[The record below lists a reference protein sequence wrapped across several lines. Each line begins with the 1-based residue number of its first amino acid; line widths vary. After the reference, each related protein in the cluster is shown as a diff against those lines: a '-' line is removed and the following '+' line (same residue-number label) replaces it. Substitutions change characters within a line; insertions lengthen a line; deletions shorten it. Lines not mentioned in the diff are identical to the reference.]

1 MGDAPEAASFSSLI
15 YYLNLDE
22 SQLQADIEFKKIT
35 PILDRLED
43 NFFKSTNMQL
53 MKAALTELKDDK
65 VLSKL
70 ALIENA
76 YDLRNPKNDS

>member
-22 SQLQADIEFKKIT
+22 SQLQDDIQSKKIF

-43 NFFKSTNMQL
+43 NFFKSTNMKL
-53 MKAALTELKDDK
+53 MKAALTELSDIETLTKIDR
-65 VLSKL
+65 
-70 ALIENA
+70 IENA
-76 YDLRNPKNDS
+76 YNSRNS

>member
-22 SQLQADIEFKKIT
+22 SQLQADIELKKIT

-43 NFFKSTNMQL
+43 NFFKSTKMKL
-53 MKAALTELKDDK
+53 MKAALTELNDK
-65 VLSKL
+65 ETLEKL
-70 ALIENA
+70 KSIEKA
-76 YDLRNPKNDS
+76 YDSRNPQNDS